1 MNKFKRQ
8 KTLTCITLSS
18 KFTVFGKYF
27 TPSTLT
33 LTAATASRLQISRY
47 FGKHE
52 EFISIKNSGVRSN
65 FPRENTR

>member
-8 KTLTCITLSS
+8 KTLTCISLSS

-27 TPSTLT
+27 TPSTLP

-47 FGKHE
+47 FE
-52 EFISIKNSGVRSN
+52 
-65 FPRENTR
+65 TRRIYFHKKQRGQE